1 MSVTTLPLPLP
12 LLKQRELQEHFGVS
26 DWTVNSWIRRQGCPV
41 EYLPNGHRR
50 FDLDKVRAWMAEQS
64 EAGREQRR
72 RQSENALT
80 QRPA

>member
-12 LLKQRELQEHFGVS
+12 LLKQVQVEEHYGVS
-26 DWTVNSWIRRQGCPV
+26 DWAVNQWVRRGCPV

-64 EAGREQRR
+64 EAGRQQRL
-72 RQSENALT
+72 RQSEHALA